1 MEYKWWP
8 AAYMDKKPADLSPEL
23 LKVIEVMN
31 RAIEEANENRLKQE
45 AGEGA

>member
-8 AAYMDKKPADLSPEL
+8 AAYMDKKPADLSPEF

-31 RAIEEANENRLKQE
+31 RAIEEANANRLGQQVR
-45 AGEGA
+45 EGA